1 MTFKEIF
8 KDCRI
13 AALVGNK
20 QTGKTNNIFFMIKE
34 LRKENKDLM
43 IYAYG
48 MPEGLTP
55 LLIELDVLEISSL
68 TQMVKKRNCLLILDD
83 FQKLKLND
91 RRYRD
96 ALNEFADFIYH
107 NNIYCLLSS
116 PNIREFNSI
125 IGNVIER
132 WLLKSI
138 NIDDCINGSHLKK
151 VVEEYKGK
159 YKSLGCINF
168 LNADGTPNHSDI
180 LLINNEKEV
189 LLHCE
194 YMPEADTKK
203 NLKQIFGFE

>member
-20 QTGKTNNIFFMIKE
+20 QVGKTNNIFFMVKE

-43 IYAYG
+43 VYAYG
-48 MPEGLTP
+48 MPEGLNP

-68 TQMVKKRNCLLILDD
+68 SQMVKKKGCLLIIEE
-83 FQKLKLND
+83 FQRLKLND

-96 ALNEFADFIYH
+96 ALNEFADFMYH

-116 PNIREFNSI
+116 PNIREFNSV
-125 IGNVIER
+125 IGSVIER

-138 NIDDCINGSHLKK
+138 DVEDCINGSHLKK
-151 VVEEYKGK
+151 VVEDYKGK
-159 YKSLGCINF
+159 YKSLGSIE
-168 LNADGTPNHSDI
+168 LPQSDI

-189 LLHCE
+189 LLHCD
-194 YMPEADTKK
+194 YVPEADTKK
-203 NLKQIFGFE
+203 NLKKIF